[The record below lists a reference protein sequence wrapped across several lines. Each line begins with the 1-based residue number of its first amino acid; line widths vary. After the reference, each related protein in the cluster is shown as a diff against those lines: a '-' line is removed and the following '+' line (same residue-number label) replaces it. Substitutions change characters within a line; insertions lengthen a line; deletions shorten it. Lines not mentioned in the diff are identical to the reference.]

1 MKCLRTD
8 PRTDDPAMQLAI
20 DEAMLLLAESSE
32 EEEEGDAAA
41 DQGEVIRI
49 WEFDQPTVVLGR
61 SSRVDQEVD
70 RDFCRQRGIS
80 IQRRCSGGA
89 TILGGPG
96 CLMYSVVLGFAANPG
111 LQKIDQAHR
120 YVMDRV
126 LAAVQRQVPSAM
138 QQGICDLTIR
148 PSQHSTLQADSESM
162 APPRKFSGNSLRMA
176 RRHLLYHGTV
186 LYDFDLNLL
195 ASCLDFAPRQ
205 PDYRDSRSHD
215 SFVTNV
221 NLDPELLRQDLG
233 NQFQASGEVSID
245 GFLSQARKLKQDRYD
260 LDAWRFRH

>member
-1 MKCLRTD
+1 MKWVRSDLRTN
-8 PRTDDPAMQLAI
+8 DPAMQLAI
-20 DEAMLLLAESSE
+20 DEAMLLSAEALD
-32 EEEEGDAAA
+32 EGAAA
-41 DQGEVIRI
+41 DSGDLIRV
-49 WEFDQPTVVLGR
+49 WEFAQPTVVLGR

-70 RDFCRQRGIS
+70 RDFCRQHGIS
-80 IQRRCSGGA
+80 IQRRSSGGA

-96 CLMYSVVLGFAANPG
+96 CLMYSVVLGFDANPV

-126 LAAVQRQVPSAM
+126 LAAVQVQVPSAM

-148 PSQHSTLQADSESM
+148 ASRRSESKTDSKSM
-162 APPRKFSGNSLRMA
+162 PRKFSDNSLRMA

-215 SFVTNV
+215 AFVTNV
-221 NLDPELLRQDLG
+221 NLDPELLSHELG
-233 NQFQASGEVSID
+233 NQFQAHGEIAID
-245 GFLSQARKLKQDRYD
+245 SFLPQARRLTQDRYD